1 MAAEITEEHEGVPVF
16 NADNRR
22 IGIVASVENGTP
34 SVNPDAN
41 IVEEFGAK
49 FGWDSVSQE
58 TYPLDE
64 AQIETVADDEI
75 ILQDDFSR

>member
-1 MAAEITEEHEGVPVF
+1 MATELTDEHQGVPVF

-22 IGIVASVENGTP
+22 IGIVASVENGTA

-49 FGWDSVSQE
+49 FGWDSVNQE

-64 AQIETVADDEI
+64 EQIETVADDEI
-75 ILQDDFSR
+75 ILHGDFSR